1 MHAGGQSHA
10 ATVFHGFEHF
20 AMILTY
26 AGGIGFVQSCLR
38 MSIFGQSTLDS
49 RQRTNLQVKRR
60 DALEEPLGISC
71 AKEAWM
77 NYRCFVVTAGMLLSV
92 APLPATGASAKDA
105 AKPTTPAASHG
116 YDYSQPATQPV
127 TEPLDLGM
135 YARIREEGL
144 AHSHVMEYASGLFDG
159 IGARLTG
166 SPNLA
171 RANAWTRDQLTAMG
185 CTHAH
190 LESWGEFG
198 IGWRQINTSVDLATP
213 DTAVFIAQATPW
225 SPATHGAVTAEVIA
239 VPGLKEEKDFD
250 AWKGKLAGKIIL
262 YGTAPKINPD
272 PAPLLEHYDEK
283 KLTEIYRY
291 PLDGNM
297 EEQHVLSEG
306 PTFWEDTFKKIAFG
320 ERVAKFFADERAVAV
335 LVHGWGGDG
344 GIVRDDN
351 GEQLVEL
358 AYSPNHKQPI
368 PSAVLASENFGRV
381 SRLLEHSVPVTV
393 SVVVN
398 TEFTGDHEQGY
409 NTVAEIPGTDPALK
423 DQVVMVGGHL
433 DSWIAGT
440 GATDDG
446 AGAILAMEAM
456 RILTALHVQPRRTIR
471 IALWSGEEQGE
482 FGSLGYVSQ
491 HFATVGLSTKPEE
504 LAVPEFLREQVGPV
518 TVKPEHALI
527 SGYFNL
533 DNGGG
538 KLLGIYAENNAAMV
552 PIFKQWIE
560 PLRDLG
566 VTTVSMRETGST
578 DHESFDKVGIPGF
591 QFIQDPRDYETR
603 SLHSNQDV
611 YERLSATD
619 LKQAAVVEA
628 IFVYNTAMRD
638 QMLPRKPLPH
648 PELSDKASQ
657 PLKGVFP
664 GAVEKAKKP

>member
-1 MHAGGQSHA
+1 
-10 ATVFHGFEHF
+10 
-20 AMILTY
+20 
-26 AGGIGFVQSCLR
+26 
-38 MSIFGQSTLDS
+38 
-49 RQRTNLQVKRR
+49 
-60 DALEEPLGISC
+60 
-71 AKEAWM
+71 M
-77 NYRCFVVTAGMLLSV
+77 NYRCFVVTAGMLLCV

-105 AKPTTPAASHG
+105 PKPSTPAASRG
-116 YDYSQPATQPV
+116 YDYSQPATQPA

-171 RANAWTRDQLTAMG
+171 RADAWTRDQLTAMG

-198 IGWRQINTSVDLATP
+198 MGWRQVSTSVNLATP
-213 DTAVFIAQATPW
+213 DTVFIAQATPW

-239 VPGLKEEKDFD
+239 VPSLKEEKDLD

-262 YGTAPKINPD
+262 YGTTPKINPD
-272 PAPLLEHYDEK
+272 PAPLLQHYDEK
-283 KLTEIYRY
+283 KLTQIYQY
-291 PLDGNM
+291 PLDGDM
-297 EEQHVLSEG
+297 EEQHVLSGG
-306 PTFWEDTFKKIAFG
+306 PKFWEDAFKRIAFG
-320 ERVAKFFADERAVAV
+320 ERVASFFADERAVAV

-351 GEQLVEL
+351 TEQLVEL

-393 SVVVN
+393 SVAVH

-409 NTVAEIPGTDPALK
+409 NTVAEIAGTDPALK

-446 AGAILAMEAM
+446 AGAIIAMEAM

-482 FGSLGYVSQ
+482 FGSIGYVSQ

-538 KLLGIYAENNAAMV
+538 KLLGIYAENNAAIV

-560 PLRDLG
+560 PLKDLG

-648 PELSDKASQ
+648 PELSGEESQ